1 MCSLMEK
8 IGTLIR
14 NHRLKKKM
22 TQEELGSR
30 VFVTKQAVSKWETG
44 KALPDIE
51 MMRNLCAILDISK
64 DEILGSSIEETKK
77 SYRLYKIFRII
88 AVIGTLVA
96 IMGISVSLFFA
107 LDGPGYI
114 DRHTQAGV
122 AYVSVFEDGHL
133 LMTDEYVL
141 TSDLPFEDYAKAY
154 KAPID
159 YGRVRGNVSLRD
171 YNIDFGFENTN
182 NWHNAHI
189 RLDISSHD
197 SRLKVTQTVQYETD
211 SNMYEVFINEDT
223 ATDNTVSV
231 FGGGV

>member
-1 MCSLMEK
+1 MQQYAPKVCFARKASCRWQL
-8 IGTLIR
+8 
-14 NHRLKKKM
+14 
-22 TQEELGSR
+22 
-30 VFVTKQAVSKWETG
+30 AVV
-44 KALPDIE
+44 LP
-51 MMRNLCAILDISK
+51 
-64 DEILGSSIEETKK
+64 
-77 SYRLYKIFRII
+77 
-88 AVIGTLVA
+88 
-96 IMGISVSLFFA
+96 
-107 LDGPGYI
+107 
-114 DRHTQAGV
+114 
-122 AYVSVFEDGHL
+122 
-133 LMTDEYVL
+133 
-141 TSDLPFEDYAKAY
+141 LPFEDYAKAY
-154 KAPID
+154 KALID